1 MKLRKLII
9 HNIASIADAEIDFSG
24 EVLRDEAVFLICGET
39 GSGKTTILDA
49 ICLALYNKTPRLS
62 QATARESYTDVNGES
77 ITLSSPVQYLRK
89 GSWEASVKLTFEAGG
104 KDWEASWSIHRA
116 NRKTDGRFQGI
127 QWEVTDTASGIS
139 SKGSEIEKIISLSFD
154 EFKRTTML
162 AQGEFTAF
170 LKSRDDEKSAILEK
184 ITGTGIYKDIGR
196 RISER
201 YRQSQLDYSAK
212 QDIIKGI
219 TENMLDEDAE
229 KRIAE
234 DLELQ
239 KQKSS
244 KLEEERNVLDKIS
257 KAFAEKDRLES
268 EIKRHTQTLENAAG
282 ECSRLKGGILYAE
295 EVLSKN
301 EATLVETEEY
311 LKCES
316 SYAEMY
322 GNHAVIISEL
332 DRITNE
338 EINIGNIYTRIRQ
351 HTKALEN
358 ISESKKKAEETFG
371 LRKASYDDMAEKVK
385 RMTDAINEMPAESLR
400 RTKEAIETVTRL
412 TTEEAKISGSL
423 KETESKLS
431 EVLKKE
437 AAASAHH
444 KEAEKRL
451 EDTTALYERMKESN
465 EQWAKDARANL
476 AVGSS
481 CPVCGQTIASQ
492 EYLDSISDSHFE
504 SILTPVKEKL
514 EVEKAQAA
522 TAAQEHLGYMAEVKH
537 LQSLTAT
544 FRDNLQETATS
555 LKKANEEYGNP
566 DCSKE
571 HYGLICAKLEKVEG
585 MIREKDKMS
594 ADLNKAYEG
603 VMEAQKLISE
613 ISLKQEKCKGE
624 IRAAEEAFKEAEG
637 RIRTSYGYARTNIKW
652 PDWEDAWNSDR
663 SGFASDLKA
672 RSESYSAAL
681 RKQNE
686 LKGVNGKIKEGLESI
701 HLSYDDIL
709 SLMPSLADV
718 QCGAKVKIERLEGCL
733 NALKADITTSIA
745 ESANASRLLEEIL
758 KNTAGYIKDEVS
770 GHMAQINKEILSA
783 NQTIGSYVNILD
795 MNKDN
800 RQKIGKILQEL
811 EACGKERDQWK
822 ALNDVFGKRDG
833 EYFQKI
839 AQGFIMNDILGRAN
853 HYLRE
858 ITRRYILEA
867 QHGSLNIV
875 LRDME
880 QGGIPRSTSTIS
892 GGESFMVS
900 LALALGLSSL
910 GNGGISADIL
920 FIDEGFGSLSEDYLN
935 TVIETLQ
942 KLHESSGKKVGIISH
957 VEQLRERIGTKIT
970 VTKDNQTTS
979 RIVVIQD

>member
-24 EVLRDEAVFLICGET
+24 DVLSDEAVFLICGET

-127 QWEVTDTASGIS
+127 LWEVTDMASGIS

-219 TENMLDEDAE
+219 TDNMLDEDAE
-229 KRIAE
+229 KKIAD
-234 DLELQ
+234 DLEVQ

-244 KLEEERNVLDKIS
+244 KLEAERNALENIS
-257 KAFAEKDRLES
+257 KAFTEKERLES
-268 EIKRHTQTLENAAG
+268 EIKRHTQTLEKAAG

-295 EVLSKN
+295 EVLSRN
-301 EATLVETEEY
+301 EAELIDTEEY
-311 LKCES
+311 IKSELP
-316 SYAEMY
+316 YDEMY
-322 GNHAVIISEL
+322 LNHAVIISEL
-332 DRITNE
+332 ERIRNE
-338 EINIGNIYTRIRQ
+338 ELNIEKISCRQ
-351 HTKALEN
+351 RQYSEILET
-358 ISESKKKAEETFG
+358 ISEQKKKAEDTFR
-371 LRKASYDDMAEKVK
+371 LRKAAYDEMAEKV
-385 RMTDAINEMPAESLR
+385 RTMAEVINEQPADSLR
-400 RTKEAIETVTRL
+400 RTKEAIETVIRL
-412 TTEEAKISGSL
+412 TNEEAKISSSL
-423 KETESKLS
+423 KETEEKLNG
-431 EVLKKE
+431 VLKKE
-437 AAASAHH
+437 SEISVLHM
-444 KEAEKRL
+444 EAEKRL
-451 EDTTALYERMKESN
+451 EDTAALYQRMKESN

-476 AVGSS
+476 AVGRS
-481 CPVCGQTIASQ
+481 CPVCGQMIASQ

-504 SILTPVKEKL
+504 SILTPVREKL
-514 EVEKAQAA
+514 EAEKAQAA
-522 TAAQEHLGYMAEVKH
+522 SAALEHMRCMAEVRH
-537 LQSLTAT
+537 LQSLGAT
-544 FRDNLQETATS
+544 FRENIQETSSS
-555 LKKANEEYGNP
+555 LNKAKEEYGNP

-571 HYGLICAKLEKVEG
+571 HYDLICAKLEKVEG
-585 MIREKDKMS
+585 MIREKDKMN
-594 ADLNKAYEG
+594 ADLNKVYEG
-603 VMEAQKLISE
+603 VIEAQKLISE

-624 IRAAEEAFKEAEG
+624 IRSAQEAFKEAEG
-637 RIRTSYGYARTNIKW
+637 RIRTSYEYARTNIKW
-652 PDWEDAWNSDR
+652 LDWEDAWNSDR

-745 ESANASRLLEEIL
+745 ESANASRQLEEIQ
-758 KNTAGYIKDEVS
+758 KNTAGYIKDDVS
-770 GHMAQINKEILSA
+770 GRMTQINKEILSA
-783 NQTIGSYVNILD
+783 NQTIGSYVNVLD
-795 MNKDN
+795 INKEN

-853 HYLRE
+853 HYLKE

-957 VEQLRERIGTKIT
+957 VEQLRERISTKIT
-970 VTKDNQTTS
+970 VSKVNQTTS
-979 RIVVIQD
+979 NIAVTRD

>member
-1 MKLRKLII
+1 MKLKKLII

-24 EVLRDEAVFLICGET
+24 ETLRDEAVFLICGET

-49 ICLALYNKTPRLS
+49 LCLALYNKTPRLS

-104 KDWEASWSIHRA
+104 KYWEASWSTHRA
-116 NRKTDGRFQGI
+116 NRRTDGRFQGVI
-127 QWEVTDTASGIS
+127 WEVTDMASGLS
-139 SKGSEIEKIISLSFD
+139 SKGGEIEKIISLSFD

-201 YRQSQLDYSAK
+201 YRQSQQEYTSR
-212 QDIIKGI
+212 QEIIKGI
-219 TENMLDEDAE
+219 TDNLLDEDEE

-244 KLEEERNVLDKIS
+244 KLEEERIVLEKIS
-257 KAFAEKDRLES
+257 KAFSEKERLES
-268 EIKRHTQTLENAAG
+268 EIKRHAQTLEKAVE
-282 ECSRLKGGILYAE
+282 ECSRLKGGIRYAE

-301 EATLVETEEY
+301 ETELIDTEAH
-311 LKCES
+311 LKLES
-316 SYAEMY
+316 PNAQMY
-322 GNHAVIISEL
+322 GNYAVIISEL

-338 EINIGNIYTRIRQ
+338 EINIERISTRIRQ
-351 HTKALEN
+351 YTEALEA
-358 ISESKKKAEETFG
+358 ISEEKRKAEETFG
-371 LRKASYDDMAEKVK
+371 LRKASYDEMAGKV
-385 RMTDAINEMPAESLR
+385 RAMTDAINGMPADSLR
-400 RTKEAIETVTRL
+400 RTKEAIETVIRL
-412 TTEEAKISGSL
+412 TAEVAKISGSL
-423 KETESKLS
+423 QETEAKLS
-431 EVLKKE
+431 ELQKKE
-437 AAASAHH
+437 AEVSETH
-444 KEAEKRL
+444 KQTEKRL
-451 EDTTALYERMKESN
+451 EETTALYERMKESN

-476 AVGSS
+476 AVGRS

-555 LKKANEEYGNP
+555 LKKANDEYGNP
-566 DCSKE
+566 DCSEE
-571 HYGLICAKLEKVEG
+571 HYNLICAKLEEVEG
-585 MIREKDKMS
+585 MIREKDRMTS
-594 ADLNKAYEG
+594 DLNKAYEG
-603 VMEAQKLISE
+603 VMEAQKRISD
-613 ISLKQEKCKGE
+613 ISLKHEKCKGE
-624 IRAAEEAFKEAEG
+624 IRSADEALKEAQG
-637 RIRTSYGYARTNIKW
+637 RMKSSYGYAKENIRW
-652 PDWEDAWNSDR
+652 QDWEAAWNANR
-663 SGFASDLKA
+663 TGFTSDLKA
-672 RSESYSAAL
+672 RSESYSTAV
-681 RKQNE
+681 RKQSE
-686 LKGVNGKIKEGLESI
+686 LKAVIGKIKEGLDSI
-701 HLSYDDIL
+701 HLSYEDII
-709 SLMPSLADV
+709 SLMPSLAEV
-718 QCGAKVKIERLEGCL
+718 ACGEKIKIERLEGSL

-745 ESANASRLLEEIL
+745 ESASAGRQLEVIL
-758 KNTAGYIKDEVS
+758 KDTEDHKSEEVS
-770 GHMAQINKEILSA
+770 DRITQINQEIMSA
-783 NQTIGSYVNILD
+783 NQTIGSYVNTLD
-795 MNKDN
+795 VNKEN
-800 RQKIGKILQEL
+800 RQKVGKILQEL
-811 EACGKERDQWK
+811 EACGIERDQWK

-839 AQGFIMNDILGRAN
+839 AQGFIMNDILSRAN
-853 HYLRE
+853 HYLRD
-858 ITRRYILEA
+858 ITRRYVLEA

-875 LRDME
+875 LRDMD

-942 KLHESSGKKVGIISH
+942 KLHESSGKRVGIISH
-957 VEQLRERIGTKIT
+957 VEQLRERISTKIT
-970 VTKDNQTTS
+970 VTKVNQTTS
-979 RIVVIQD
+979 SIAVTQD

>member
-1 MKLRKLII
+1 
-9 HNIASIADAEIDFSG
+9 
-24 EVLRDEAVFLICGET
+24 
-39 GSGKTTILDA
+39 
-49 ICLALYNKTPRLS
+49 
-62 QATARESYTDVNGES
+62 
-77 ITLSSPVQYLRK
+77 
-89 GSWEASVKLTFEAGG
+89 
-104 KDWEASWSIHRA
+104 
-116 NRKTDGRFQGI
+116 
-127 QWEVTDTASGIS
+127 
-139 SKGSEIEKIISLSFD
+139 
-154 EFKRTTML
+154 
-162 AQGEFTAF
+162 
-170 LKSRDDEKSAILEK
+170 
-184 ITGTGIYKDIGR
+184 
-196 RISER
+196 
-201 YRQSQLDYSAK
+201 
-212 QDIIKGI
+212 
-219 TENMLDEDAE
+219 
-229 KRIAE
+229 
-234 DLELQ
+234 
-239 KQKSS
+239 
-244 KLEEERNVLDKIS
+244 
-257 KAFAEKDRLES
+257 
-268 EIKRHTQTLENAAG
+268 
-282 ECSRLKGGILYAE
+282 
-295 EVLSKN
+295 
-301 EATLVETEEY
+301 
-311 LKCES
+311 
-316 SYAEMY
+316 
-322 GNHAVIISEL
+322 
-332 DRITNE
+332 
-338 EINIGNIYTRIRQ
+338 
-351 HTKALEN
+351 
-358 ISESKKKAEETFG
+358 
-371 LRKASYDDMAEKVK
+371 
-385 RMTDAINEMPAESLR
+385 
-400 RTKEAIETVTRL
+400 
-412 TTEEAKISGSL
+412 
-423 KETESKLS
+423 
-431 EVLKKE
+431 
-437 AAASAHH
+437 
-444 KEAEKRL
+444 
-451 EDTTALYERMKESN
+451 MKESN

-476 AVGSS
+476 AVGRS
-481 CPVCGQTIASQ
+481 CPVCGQVIASQ

-504 SILTPVKEKL
+504 SILTPVREKL
-514 EVEKAQAA
+514 EAEKEKAAS
-522 TAAQEHLGYMAEVKH
+522 AAQEHMRCMAEVRH
-537 LQSLTAT
+537 LQSLAAT
-544 FRDNLQETATS
+544 FRENIQETSSS
-555 LKKANEEYGNP
+555 LNKAKEQYGNP

-571 HYGLICAKLEKVEG
+571 HYDLICAKLEKVEG

-663 SGFASDLKA
+663 SGFTSVLKA
-672 RSESYSAAL
+672 RSDSYSTAL

-733 NALKADITTSIA
+733 NALKADIMTSIA
-745 ESANASRLLEEIL
+745 ESANASRQLEEIQ
-758 KNTAGYIKDEVS
+758 KNTAGYIKDDVS
-770 GHMAQINKEILSA
+770 GRMAQINKEILSA

-957 VEQLRERIGTKIT
+957 VEQLRERINTKIT
-970 VTKDNQTTS
+970 VSKVNQTTS
-979 RIVVIQD
+979 NIAVTRD

>member
-1 MKLRKLII
+1 M
-9 HNIASIADAEIDFSG
+9 NFS
-24 EVLRDEAVFLICGET
+24 E
-39 GSGKTTILDA
+39 
-49 ICLALYNKTPRLS
+49 LYINNKR
-62 QATARESYTDVNGES
+62 
-77 ITLSSPVQYLRK
+77 
-89 GSWEASVKLTFEAGG
+89 
-104 KDWEASWSIHRA
+104 
-116 NRKTDGRFQGI
+116 
-127 QWEVTDTASGIS
+127 
-139 SKGSEIEKIISLSFD
+139 
-154 EFKRTTML
+154 
-162 AQGEFTAF
+162 
-170 LKSRDDEKSAILEK
+170 
-184 ITGTGIYKDIGR
+184 
-196 RISER
+196 
-201 YRQSQLDYSAK
+201 
-212 QDIIKGI
+212 
-219 TENMLDEDAE
+219 DAE
-229 KRIAE
+229 KKIAE
-234 DLELQ
+234 DLEAQ

-244 KLEEERNVLDKIS
+244 RLEAERNALENIS
-257 KAFAEKDRLES
+257 KAFTEKERLES
-268 EIKRHTQTLENAAG
+268 EIKRHTQTLEKAAG
-282 ECSRLKGGILYAE
+282 DCSRLKGGILYAE
-295 EVLSKN
+295 EVLSRN
-301 EATLVETEEY
+301 EAELIDTEQY
-311 LKCES
+311 IKGES
-316 SYAEMY
+316 PYAEMY
-322 GNHAVIISEL
+322 LNHAVIISEL
-332 DRITNE
+332 ERIGNE
-338 EINIGNIYTRIRQ
+338 ELNIEKISCRQRQYTGI
-351 HTKALEN
+351 LET
-358 ISESKKKAEETFG
+358 ISEQKKKAEDTFR
-371 LRKASYDDMAEKVK
+371 LRKAAYDEMAEKV
-385 RMTDAINEMPAESLR
+385 RTMTEAINEQPAETLR
-400 RTKEAIETVTRL
+400 RTKEAIETIIRL
-412 TTEEAKISGSL
+412 TNEEAKISGSL
-423 KETESKLS
+423 KETEEKLNG
-431 EVLKKE
+431 VIRKE
-437 AAASAHH
+437 TEISAFHM
-444 KEAEKRL
+444 EAEKRL
-451 EDTTALYERMKESN
+451 EDTAALYERMKESN

-476 AVGSS
+476 AVGRS
-481 CPVCGQTIASQ
+481 CPVCGQMIASQ

-504 SILTPVKEKL
+504 SILTPVREKL
-514 EVEKAQAA
+514 EAEKEKAAS
-522 TAAQEHLGYMAEVKH
+522 AAQEHMRCMAEVRH
-537 LQSLTAT
+537 LQSLAAT
-544 FRDNLQETATS
+544 FRENIQETSSS
-555 LKKANEEYGNP
+555 LNKAKEQYGNP

-571 HYGLICAKLEKVEG
+571 HYDLICAKLEKVEG

-624 IRAAEEAFKEAEG
+624 IRAAVEAFKEAEG

-663 SGFASDLKA
+663 SGFTSVLKA
-672 RSESYSAAL
+672 RSDSYSTAL

-745 ESANASRLLEEIL
+745 ESANASRQLEEIQ

-770 GHMAQINKEILSA
+770 GRMAQINKEILSA

-833 EYFQKI
+833 DYFQKI

-957 VEQLRERIGTKIT
+957 VEQLRERISTKIT
-970 VTKDNQTTS
+970 VSKVNQTTS
-979 RIVVIQD
+979 NIAVTRG

>member
-1 MKLRKLII
+1 M
-9 HNIASIADAEIDFSG
+9 
-24 EVLRDEAVFLICGET
+24 
-39 GSGKTTILDA
+39 
-49 ICLALYNKTPRLS
+49 
-62 QATARESYTDVNGES
+62 
-77 ITLSSPVQYLRK
+77 SSPVQYLRK

-127 QWEVTDTASGIS
+127 LWEVTDMASGIS

-219 TENMLDEDAE
+219 TDNMLDEDAE
-229 KRIAE
+229 KKIAD
-234 DLELQ
+234 DLEVQ

-244 KLEEERNVLDKIS
+244 KLEAERNALENIS
-257 KAFAEKDRLES
+257 KAFTEKERLES
-268 EIKRHTQTLENAAG
+268 EIKRHTQTLEKAAG

-295 EVLSKN
+295 EVLSRN
-301 EATLVETEEY
+301 EAELIDTEEY
-311 LKCES
+311 IKSELP
-316 SYAEMY
+316 YDEMY
-322 GNHAVIISEL
+322 LNHAVIISEL
-332 DRITNE
+332 ERIRNE
-338 EINIGNIYTRIRQ
+338 EINIEKISCRQ
-351 HTKALEN
+351 RQYSEILET
-358 ISESKKKAEETFG
+358 ISEQKKKAEDTFR
-371 LRKASYDDMAEKVK
+371 LRKAAYDEMAEKV
-385 RMTDAINEMPAESLR
+385 RTMAEVINEQPADSLR
-400 RTKEAIETVTRL
+400 RTKEAIETVIRL
-412 TTEEAKISGSL
+412 TNEEAKISSSL
-423 KETESKLS
+423 KETEEKLNG
-431 EVLKKE
+431 VLKKE
-437 AAASAHH
+437 SEISVLHM
-444 KEAEKRL
+444 EAEKRL
-451 EDTTALYERMKESN
+451 EDTAALYQRMKESN

-476 AVGSS
+476 AVGRS
-481 CPVCGQTIASQ
+481 CPVCGQMIASQ

-504 SILTPVKEKL
+504 SILTPVREKL
-514 EVEKAQAA
+514 EAEKAQAA
-522 TAAQEHLGYMAEVKH
+522 SAALEHMRCMAEVRH
-537 LQSLTAT
+537 LQSLGAT
-544 FRDNLQETATS
+544 FRENIQETSSS
-555 LKKANEEYGNP
+555 LNKAKEEYGNP

-571 HYGLICAKLEKVEG
+571 HYDLICAKLEKVEG
-585 MIREKDKMS
+585 MIREKDKMN
-594 ADLNKAYEG
+594 ADLNKVYEG
-603 VMEAQKLISE
+603 VIEAQKLISE

-624 IRAAEEAFKEAEG
+624 IRSAQEAFKEAEG
-637 RIRTSYGYARTNIKW
+637 RIRTSYEYARTNIKW
-652 PDWEDAWNSDR
+652 LDWEDAWNSDR

-745 ESANASRLLEEIL
+745 ESANASRQLEEIQ
-758 KNTAGYIKDEVS
+758 KNTAGYIKDDVS
-770 GHMAQINKEILSA
+770 GRMTQINKEILSA
-783 NQTIGSYVNILD
+783 NQTIGSYVNVLD
-795 MNKDN
+795 INKEN

-853 HYLRE
+853 HYLKE

-957 VEQLRERIGTKIT
+957 VEQLRERISTKIT
-970 VTKDNQTTS
+970 VSKVNQTTS
-979 RIVVIQD
+979 NIAVTRD

>member
-1 MKLRKLII
+1 MKLKKLII

-24 EVLRDEAVFLICGET
+24 DRLRDEAVFLICGDT

-62 QATARESYTDVNGES
+62 QATARESYTDINGES

-89 GSWEASVKLTFEAGG
+89 GSWEAYIKLTFEAGG
-104 KDWEASWSIHRA
+104 KDWEASWSTHRA
-116 NRKTDGRFQGI
+116 NRRTDGKFQGI
-127 QWEVTDTASGIS
+127 QWEVIDSGCGIS

-196 RISER
+196 RISDK
-201 YRQSQLDYSAK
+201 YRQSQQDYNTK

-219 TENMLDEDAE
+219 TDNMLDEDAE
-229 KRIAE
+229 KKIAE

-244 KLEEERNVLDKIS
+244 KLEAERNALENIS
-257 KAFAEKDRLES
+257 KAFTEKERLES
-268 EIKRHTQTLENAAG
+268 EIKKHTQTLEKATC
-282 ECSRLKGGILYAE
+282 ECSRLKGGIIYAE

-301 EATLVETEEY
+301 EAELIDTVEY

-316 SYAEMY
+316 PYAGMY
-322 GNHAVIISEL
+322 LNHAVIISEL
-332 DRITNE
+332 ERIGNEELNIEKITFRQRECSRILERITE
-338 EINIGNIYTRIRQ
+338 QRE
-351 HTKALEN
+351 
-358 ISESKKKAEETFG
+358 KAEDTFR
-371 LRKASYDDMAEKVK
+371 LKKTAYDEMAEKV
-385 RMTDAINEMPAESLR
+385 RTMTAAINEQPADSLR
-400 RTKEAIETVTRL
+400 TTKEAIETVTRL
-412 TTEEAKISGSL
+412 TNQEVKISDSL
-423 KETESKLS
+423 KETEEKLS
-431 EVLKKE
+431 VVLKKE
-437 AAASAHH
+437 TEISVLHM
-444 KEAEKRL
+444 EAEKRL
-451 EDTTALYERMKESN
+451 EDTTSLYEKMKESN

-481 CPVCGQTIASQ
+481 CPVCGQMIASQ
-492 EYLDSISDSHFE
+492 EYLDKISDSHFE
-504 SILTPVKEKL
+504 SILTPVRERL
-514 EVEKAQAA
+514 ETEKAQAA
-522 TAAQEHLGYMAEVKH
+522 TAAQEHMKCMAEVRH
-537 LQSLTAT
+537 LQSLAAT
-544 FRDNLQETATS
+544 FRENLQETTS
-555 LKKANEEYGNP
+555 SLNKAKEDYGNP

-571 HYGLICAKLEKVEG
+571 HYDLICANLEKVEA
-585 MIREKDKMS
+585 MVREKDRMN
-594 ADLNKAYEG
+594 ADLNKAYEM
-603 VMEAQKLISE
+603 VLEAQKLISE

-624 IRAAEEAFKEAEG
+624 IRSADEALKEAHD
-637 RIRTSYGYARTNIKW
+637 RMKSSYAYARENMKW
-652 PDWEDAWNSDR
+652 QGWEDAWNSDR
-663 SGFASDLKA
+663 SGFSSNLKS
-672 RSESYSAAL
+672 RSESYSTTV
-681 RKQNE
+681 RKESE
-686 LKGVNGKIKEGLESI
+686 LKVVIGKIKEGLESI
-701 HLSYDDIL
+701 HLSYDDIM
-709 SLMPSLADV
+709 SLMPSLTEV
-718 QCGAKVKIERLEGCL
+718 KCGEKVKIDRLEGSL
-733 NALKADITTSIA
+733 NALKAEITTSIA
-745 ESANASRLLEEIL
+745 ESASASRQLESIQKVTSTHKREEVDERMALVNQEIIS
-758 KNTAGYIKDEVS
+758 T
-770 GHMAQINKEILSA
+770 
-783 NQTIGSYVNILD
+783 NQTIGSHVNTLEV
-795 MNKDN
+795 NKEN
-800 RQKIGKILQEL
+800 RQKIGRILQEL
-811 EACGKERDQWK
+811 EVCSKERDQWK

-875 LRDME
+875 LRDMD
-880 QGGIPRSTSTIS
+880 QGGIPRSTSTLS

-970 VTKDNQTTS
+970 VSKVNQITS
-979 RIVVIQD
+979 SIAVTRG

>member
-104 KDWEASWSIHRA
+104 IDWEASWSIHRA

-139 SKGSEIEKIISLSFD
+139 SKGSEIEKLISLSFD

-229 KRIAE
+229 KKIAE
-234 DLELQ
+234 DLEAQ

-244 KLEEERNVLDKIS
+244 RLEAERNALENIS
-257 KAFAEKDRLES
+257 KAFTEKERLES
-268 EIKRHTQTLENAAG
+268 EIKRHTQTLEKAAG
-282 ECSRLKGGILYAE
+282 DCSRLKGGILYAE
-295 EVLSKN
+295 EVLSRN
-301 EATLVETEEY
+301 EAELIDTEQY
-311 LKCES
+311 IKSES
-316 SYAEMY
+316 PYAEMY
-322 GNHAVIISEL
+322 LNHAVIISEL
-332 DRITNE
+332 ERIGNE
-338 EINIGNIYTRIRQ
+338 EVNIEKISCRQRQYTEI
-351 HTKALEN
+351 LES
-358 ISESKKKAEETFG
+358 ISEQKKKAEDTFR
-371 LRKASYDDMAEKVK
+371 LRKAAYDEMAEKV
-385 RMTDAINEMPAESLR
+385 RTMTEAINEQPADTLR
-400 RTKEAIETVTRL
+400 RTKEAVETIIRL
-412 TTEEAKISGSL
+412 TNEEAKISSSL
-423 KETESKLS
+423 KETEEKLNG
-431 EVLKKE
+431 VIRKE
-437 AAASAHH
+437 TEISAFHM
-444 KEAEKRL
+444 EAEKRL
-451 EDTTALYERMKESN
+451 EDTAALYERMKESN

-476 AVGSS
+476 AVGRS
-481 CPVCGQTIASQ
+481 CPVCGQMIASQ

-504 SILTPVKEKL
+504 SILTPVREKL
-514 EVEKAQAA
+514 EAEKEKAAS
-522 TAAQEHLGYMAEVKH
+522 AAQEHMRCMAEVRH
-537 LQSLTAT
+537 LQSLAAT
-544 FRDNLQETATS
+544 FRENIQETSSS
-555 LKKANEEYGNP
+555 LNKAKEQYDNP

-571 HYGLICAKLEKVEG
+571 HYDLICAKLEKVEG

-603 VMEAQKLISE
+603 IMEAQKLISE

-624 IRAAEEAFKEAEG
+624 IRATEEAFKEAEG
-637 RIRTSYGYARTNIKW
+637 RIRTSYGYVRTNIKW

-663 SGFASDLKA
+663 SGFTSVLKA
-672 RSESYSAAL
+672 RSDSYSTAL

-686 LKGVNGKIKEGLESI
+686 LKGVGKIKEGLESI

-745 ESANASRLLEEIL
+745 ESANASRQLEEIQ

-770 GHMAQINKEILSA
+770 GRMTQINQELLTT
-783 NQTIGSYVNILD
+783 NQTIGSYVKTLET
-795 MNKDN
+795 NKEN

-970 VTKDNQTTS
+970 VSKVNQTTS
-979 RIVVIQD
+979 NIAVTRD

>member
-104 KDWEASWSIHRA
+104 IDWEASWSIHRA

-184 ITGTGIYKDIGR
+184 ITGTGIYKEIGR
-196 RISER
+196 KISER
-201 YRQSQLDYSAK
+201 YRQSQQEYSAK

-229 KRIAE
+229 KKIAE
-234 DLELQ
+234 DLEAQ

-244 KLEEERNVLDKIS
+244 RLEAERNALENIS
-257 KAFAEKDRLES
+257 KAFTEKERLES
-268 EIKRHTQTLENAAG
+268 EIKRHTQTLEKAAG
-282 ECSRLKGGILYAE
+282 DCSRLKGGILYAE
-295 EVLSKN
+295 EVLSRN
-301 EATLVETEEY
+301 EAELIDTEQY
-311 LKCES
+311 IKSES
-316 SYAEMY
+316 PYAEMY
-322 GNHAVIISEL
+322 LNHAVIISEL
-332 DRITNE
+332 ERIGNE
-338 EINIGNIYTRIRQ
+338 ELNIEKISCRQRQYTEI
-351 HTKALEN
+351 LET
-358 ISESKKKAEETFG
+358 ISEQKKKAEDTFR
-371 LRKASYDDMAEKVK
+371 LRKAAYDEMAEKV
-385 RMTDAINEMPAESLR
+385 RTMTEAINEQPAETLR
-400 RTKEAIETVTRL
+400 RTKEAIETIIRL
-412 TTEEAKISGSL
+412 TNEEAKISGSL
-423 KETESKLS
+423 KETEDKLNG
-431 EVLKKE
+431 VIRKE
-437 AAASAHH
+437 TEISAFHM
-444 KEAEKRL
+444 EAEKRL
-451 EDTTALYERMKESN
+451 EDTAALYERMKESN

-476 AVGSS
+476 AVGRS
-481 CPVCGQTIASQ
+481 CPVCGQMIASQ

-504 SILTPVKEKL
+504 SILTPVREKL
-514 EVEKAQAA
+514 EAEKEKAAS
-522 TAAQEHLGYMAEVKH
+522 AAQEHMRCMAEVRH
-537 LQSLTAT
+537 LQSLAAT
-544 FRDNLQETATS
+544 FRENIQETSSS
-555 LKKANEEYGNP
+555 LNKAKEQYGNP

-663 SGFASDLKA
+663 SGFTSDLKT
-672 RSESYSAAL
+672 RSDSYSTAL

-745 ESANASRLLEEIL
+745 ESANASRQLEEIQ
-758 KNTAGYIKDEVS
+758 KNTAGYIKDDVS
-770 GHMAQINKEILSA
+770 GRMTQINQEILSA
-783 NQTIGSYVNILD
+783 NQTIGSYVKTLET
-795 MNKDN
+795 NKEN
-800 RQKIGKILQEL
+800 RQKVGKILQEL

-970 VTKDNQTTS
+970 VSKVNQTTS
-979 RIVVIQD
+979 NIAVTQG

>member
-24 EVLRDEAVFLICGET
+24 DVLRDEAVFLICGET

-127 QWEVTDTASGIS
+127 LWEVTDTTSGIS

-219 TENMLDEDAE
+219 TDNMLDEDAE
-229 KRIAE
+229 KKITD
-234 DLELQ
+234 DLEVQ

-244 KLEEERNVLDKIS
+244 KLEAERNALENIS
-257 KAFAEKDRLES
+257 KAFTEKERLES
-268 EIKRHTQTLENAAG
+268 EIKRHTQTLEKAAG

-295 EVLSKN
+295 EVLSRN
-301 EATLVETEEY
+301 EAELIDTEEY
-311 LKCES
+311 IKSELP
-316 SYAEMY
+316 YDEMY
-322 GNHAVIISEL
+322 LNHAVIISEL
-332 DRITNE
+332 ERIRNE
-338 EINIGNIYTRIRQ
+338 ELNIEKISCRQ
-351 HTKALEN
+351 RQYSEILET
-358 ISESKKKAEETFG
+358 ISEQKKKAEDTFR
-371 LRKASYDDMAEKVK
+371 LRKAAYDEMAEKV
-385 RMTDAINEMPAESLR
+385 RTMTEVINEQPADSLR
-400 RTKEAIETVTRL
+400 RTKEAIETVIRL
-412 TTEEAKISGSL
+412 TNEEAKISSSL
-423 KETESKLS
+423 KETEEKLNG
-431 EVLKKE
+431 VLKKE
-437 AAASAHH
+437 SEISVFHM
-444 KEAEKRL
+444 EAEKRL
-451 EDTTALYERMKESN
+451 EDTAALYQRMKESN

-476 AVGSS
+476 AVGRS
-481 CPVCGQTIASQ
+481 CPVCGQMIASQ

-504 SILTPVKEKL
+504 SILTPVREKL
-514 EVEKAQAA
+514 EAEKAQAA
-522 TAAQEHLGYMAEVKH
+522 SAALEHMRCMAEVRH
-537 LQSLTAT
+537 LQSLGAT
-544 FRDNLQETATS
+544 FRENIQETSSS
-555 LKKANEEYGNP
+555 LNKAKEEYGNP

-571 HYGLICAKLEKVEG
+571 HYDLICAKLEKVEG

-594 ADLNKAYEG
+594 TDLNKVYEG
-603 VMEAQKLISE
+603 VIEAQKLISE

-624 IRAAEEAFKEAEG
+624 IRSAQEAFKEAEG

-652 PDWEDAWNSDR
+652 LDWEDAWNSDR

-672 RSESYSAAL
+672 RSDSYSAAL

-745 ESANASRLLEEIL
+745 ESANASRQLEEIQ
-758 KNTAGYIKDEVS
+758 KNTAGYIKDDVS
-770 GHMAQINKEILSA
+770 GRMTKINKEILSA
-783 NQTIGSYVNILD
+783 NQTIGSYVNVLD
-795 MNKDN
+795 INKEN

-853 HYLRE
+853 HYLKE

-910 GNGGISADIL
+910 GNRGISADIL

-942 KLHESSGKKVGIISH
+942 KIHESSGKKVGIISH
-957 VEQLRERIGTKIT
+957 VEQLRERISTKIT
-970 VTKDNQTTS
+970 VSKVNQTTS
-979 RIVVIQD
+979 NIAVTRD

>member
-104 KDWEASWSIHRA
+104 VDWEASWSIHRA

-229 KRIAE
+229 KKIAE
-234 DLELQ
+234 DLEAQ

-244 KLEEERNVLDKIS
+244 RLEAERNALENIS
-257 KAFAEKDRLES
+257 KAFTEKERLES
-268 EIKRHTQTLENAAG
+268 EIKRHTQTLEKAAG
-282 ECSRLKGGILYAE
+282 DCSRLKGGILYAE
-295 EVLSKN
+295 EVLSRN
-301 EATLVETEEY
+301 EAELIDTEQY
-311 LKCES
+311 IKSES
-316 SYAEMY
+316 PYAEMY
-322 GNHAVIISEL
+322 LTHAVIISEL
-332 DRITNE
+332 ERIGNE
-338 EINIGNIYTRIRQ
+338 ELNIEKISCRQRQYTEI
-351 HTKALEN
+351 LET
-358 ISESKKKAEETFG
+358 ISEQKKKAEDTFR
-371 LRKASYDDMAEKVK
+371 LRKAAYDEMAEKV
-385 RMTDAINEMPAESLR
+385 RTMTEAINEQPAETLR
-400 RTKEAIETVTRL
+400 RTKEAIETIIRL
-412 TTEEAKISGSL
+412 TNEEAKISGSL
-423 KETESKLS
+423 KETEEKLNG
-431 EVLKKE
+431 VIRKE
-437 AAASAHH
+437 TEISAFHM
-444 KEAEKRL
+444 EAEKRL
-451 EDTTALYERMKESN
+451 EDTAALYERMKESN

-476 AVGSS
+476 AVGRS
-481 CPVCGQTIASQ
+481 CPVCGQMIASQ
-492 EYLDSISDSHFE
+492 ESLDSISDSHFE
-504 SILTPVKEKL
+504 SILTPVREKL
-514 EVEKAQAA
+514 EAEKEKAAS
-522 TAAQEHLGYMAEVKH
+522 AAQEHMRCMAEVRH
-537 LQSLTAT
+537 LQSLAAT
-544 FRDNLQETATS
+544 FRENIQETSSS
-555 LKKANEEYGNP
+555 LNKAKEQYGNP

-571 HYGLICAKLEKVEG
+571 HYDLICAKLEKVEG

-652 PDWEDAWNSDR
+652 PDWEDAWNSYR
-663 SGFASDLKA
+663 SGFTSVLKDRSD
-672 RSESYSAAL
+672 SYSTAL

-745 ESANASRLLEEIL
+745 ESANASRQLEEIQ
-758 KNTAGYIKDEVS
+758 KNTAGYIKDDVS
-770 GHMAQINKEILSA
+770 GRMTQINQELLTT
-783 NQTIGSYVNILD
+783 NQTIGSYVKTLET
-795 MNKDN
+795 NKEN
-800 RQKIGKILQEL
+800 RQKIGTILQEL

>member
-1 MKLRKLII
+1 MKLKKLII

-24 EVLRDEAVFLICGET
+24 EGLRDEAVFLICGET

-49 ICLALYNKTPRLS
+49 LCLALYNKTPRLS

-89 GSWEASVKLTFEAGG
+89 GAWEAAVKLTFESGG
-104 KDWEASWSIHRA
+104 KDWEASWSTHRA
-116 NRKTDGRFQGI
+116 NRRTDGRFQGI
-127 QWEVTDTASGIS
+127 IWEITDTASGVS

-184 ITGTGIYKDIGR
+184 ITGTGIYKEIGR
-196 RISER
+196 KISER
-201 YRQSQLDYSAK
+201 YRQSQQEYSAK

-219 TENMLDEDAE
+219 TENMLDEEEE
-229 KRIAE
+229 KKITD
-234 DLELQ
+234 DLEQQ
-239 KQKSS
+239 KQKSCQ
-244 KLEEERNVLDKIS
+244 LETERNTLEKIS
-257 KAFAEKDRLES
+257 KAFTEKKRLET
-268 EIKRHTQTLENAAG
+268 EIRRHTQTLEKAAE
-282 ECSRLKGGILYAE
+282 ECSKLKGGILYAE
-295 EVLSKN
+295 EVLSKK
-301 EATLVETEEY
+301 EAELIETEAFINH
-311 LKCES
+311 ES
-316 SYAEMY
+316 PYADMY
-322 GNHAVIISEL
+322 GNHSLIISEL
-332 DRITNE
+332 NRITTE
-338 EINIGNIYTRIRQ
+338 EGNIGT
-351 HTKALEN
+351 
-358 ISESKKKAEETFG
+358 ISEKITLHTEALKTISEEKKKDEERFR
-371 LRKASYDDMAEKVK
+371 LRKAAYEEMAEKV
-385 RMTDAINEMPAESLR
+385 RRITEAINEMPADSLR
-400 RTKEAIETVTRL
+400 RTKEAIETVIRL
-412 TTEEAKISGSL
+412 TNEEAKISTSL

-431 EVLKKE
+431 VILKKE
-437 AAASAHH
+437 AEISACHT
-444 KEAEKRL
+444 EAEKKL
-451 EDTTALYERMKESN
+451 KDTTALYERMKESN

-476 AVGSS
+476 TVGGN
-481 CPVCGQTIASQ
+481 CPVCGQIIASQ

-504 SILTPVKEKL
+504 SILTPVREKL
-514 EVEKAQAA
+514 ETEKAQAA
-522 TAAQEHLGYMAEVKH
+522 SAAQEHMKCMAEVKH
-537 LQSLTAT
+537 LQSLAET
-544 FRDNLQETATS
+544 FKENMQETVSS
-555 LKKANEEYGNP
+555 LNKANEEYGNP

-571 HYGLICAKLEKVEG
+571 HYDLICLKLEKVEG

-594 ADLNKAYEG
+594 TDLNKAYEG
-603 VMEAQKLISE
+603 VMEAQKLISD
-613 ISLKQEKCKGE
+613 ISLKQEKCQGE
-624 IRAAEEAFKEAEG
+624 IRAAEIAIKEAEG
-637 RIRTSYGYARTNIKW
+637 RIKASYEYAGTNIKW
-652 PDWEDAWNSDR
+652 LEWEDAWNSDR
-663 SGFASDLKA
+663 SGFTSNLKD
-672 RSESYSAAL
+672 RSESYFIAL

-686 LKGVNGKIKEGLESI
+686 LKGVNGKIKEGLDSI
-701 HLSYDDIL
+701 HLSYEDIL

-718 QCGAKVKIERLEGCL
+718 QCGEKVKIDRLEGCL

-745 ESANASRLLEEIL
+745 ESASAGRQLEAIQ
-758 KNTAGYIKDEVS
+758 KDTVGYRKEDVYER
-770 GHMAQINKEILSA
+770 MTQINQELLTT
-783 NQTIGSYVNILD
+783 NQTIGSYVKTLET
-795 MNKDN
+795 NKEN
-800 RQKIGKILQEL
+800 RQKVGKILQEL
-811 EACGKERDQWK
+811 EACCKERDQWK

-957 VEQLRERIGTKIT
+957 VEQLRERISTKIT
-970 VTKDNQTTS
+970 VSKVNQTTS
-979 RIVVIQD
+979 NIAVTRG

>member
-24 EVLRDEAVFLICGET
+24 DVLRDEAVFLICGET

-127 QWEVTDTASGIS
+127 LWEVTDTASGIS

-219 TENMLDEDAE
+219 TDNMLDEDAE
-229 KRIAE
+229 KKITD
-234 DLELQ
+234 DLEVQ

-244 KLEEERNVLDKIS
+244 KLEAERNVLENIS
-257 KAFAEKDRLES
+257 KAFTEKERLES
-268 EIKRHTQTLENAAG
+268 EIKRHTQTLEKAAG

-295 EVLSKN
+295 EVLSRN
-301 EATLVETEEY
+301 EAELIDTEEY
-311 LKCES
+311 IKSELP
-316 SYAEMY
+316 YDEMY
-322 GNHAVIISEL
+322 LNHAVIISEL
-332 DRITNE
+332 ERIRNE
-338 EINIGNIYTRIRQ
+338 ELNIEKISCRQ
-351 HTKALEN
+351 RQYSEILET
-358 ISESKKKAEETFG
+358 ISEQKKKAEDTFR
-371 LRKASYDDMAEKVK
+371 LRKAAYDEMAEKV
-385 RMTDAINEMPAESLR
+385 RTMTEVINEQPADSLR
-400 RTKEAIETVTRL
+400 RTKEAIETVIRL
-412 TTEEAKISGSL
+412 TNEEAKFSCSL
-423 KETESKLS
+423 KETEDKLNG
-431 EVLKKE
+431 VLKKE
-437 AAASAHH
+437 TEISVFHM
-444 KEAEKRL
+444 EAEKRL
-451 EDTTALYERMKESN
+451 EDTAALYQRMKESN

-476 AVGSS
+476 AVGRS
-481 CPVCGQTIASQ
+481 CPVCGQMIASQ

-504 SILTPVKEKL
+504 SILTPVRDKL
-514 EVEKAQAA
+514 EAEKAQAA
-522 TAAQEHLGYMAEVKH
+522 SAALEHMRCMAEVRH
-537 LQSLTAT
+537 LQSLGAT
-544 FRDNLQETATS
+544 FRENIQETSSS
-555 LKKANEEYGNP
+555 LNKAKEEYGNP

-571 HYGLICAKLEKVEG
+571 HYDLICAKLEKVEG

-594 ADLNKAYEG
+594 ADLNKVYEG
-603 VMEAQKLISE
+603 VIEAQKLISE

-624 IRAAEEAFKEAEG
+624 IRSAQEAFKEAEG
-637 RIRTSYGYARTNIKW
+637 RIRTSYEYARTNIKW
-652 PDWEDAWNSDR
+652 LDWEDSWNSDR

-745 ESANASRLLEEIL
+745 ESANASRQLEEIQ
-758 KNTAGYIKDEVS
+758 KNTAGYIKDDVS
-770 GHMAQINKEILSA
+770 ERMTQINKEILSA
-783 NQTIGSYVNILD
+783 NQTIGSYVNVLD
-795 MNKDN
+795 INKEN

-811 EACGKERDQWK
+811 ETCGKERDQWK

-853 HYLRE
+853 HYLKE

-957 VEQLRERIGTKIT
+957 VEQLRERISTKIT
-970 VTKDNQTTS
+970 VSKVNQTTS
-979 RIVVIQD
+979 NIAVTRG

>member
-104 KDWEASWSIHRA
+104 IDWEASWSIHRA

-229 KRIAE
+229 KKIAE
-234 DLELQ
+234 DLEAQ

-244 KLEEERNVLDKIS
+244 RLEAERNALENIS
-257 KAFAEKDRLES
+257 KAFTEKERLES
-268 EIKRHTQTLENAAG
+268 EIKRHTQTLEKAAG
-282 ECSRLKGGILYAE
+282 DCSRLKGGILYAE
-295 EVLSKN
+295 EVLSRN
-301 EATLVETEEY
+301 EAELIDTEQY
-311 LKCES
+311 IKSES
-316 SYAEMY
+316 PYAEMY
-322 GNHAVIISEL
+322 LTHAVIISEL
-332 DRITNE
+332 ERIGNE
-338 EINIGNIYTRIRQ
+338 ELNIEKISCRQRQYTEI
-351 HTKALEN
+351 LET
-358 ISESKKKAEETFG
+358 ISEQKKKAEDTFR
-371 LRKASYDDMAEKVK
+371 LRKAAYDEMAEKV
-385 RMTDAINEMPAESLR
+385 RTMTEAINEQPADTLR
-400 RTKEAIETVTRL
+400 RTKEAIETIIRL
-412 TTEEAKISGSL
+412 TNEEAKISGSL
-423 KETESKLS
+423 KETEEKLNG
-431 EVLKKE
+431 VIRKE
-437 AAASAHH
+437 TEISAFHM
-444 KEAEKRL
+444 EAEKRL
-451 EDTTALYERMKESN
+451 EDTAALYERMKESN

-476 AVGSS
+476 AVGRS
-481 CPVCGQTIASQ
+481 CPVCGQMIASQ

-504 SILTPVKEKL
+504 SILTPVREKL
-514 EVEKAQAA
+514 EAEKEKAAS
-522 TAAQEHLGYMAEVKH
+522 AAQEHMRCMAEVRH
-537 LQSLTAT
+537 LQSLAAT
-544 FRDNLQETATS
+544 FRENIQETSSS
-555 LKKANEEYGNP
+555 LNKAKEQYGNP

-571 HYGLICAKLEKVEG
+571 HYDLICAKLEKVEG

-663 SGFASDLKA
+663 SGFTSDLKT
-672 RSESYSAAL
+672 RSDSYSTAL

-686 LKGVNGKIKEGLESI
+686 LKGVNDKIKEGLESI
-701 HLSYDDIL
+701 HISYDDIL

-745 ESANASRLLEEIL
+745 ESANASRQLEEIQ

-770 GHMAQINKEILSA
+770 GRMTQINQELLTT
-783 NQTIGSYVNILD
+783 NQTIGSYVKTLET
-795 MNKDN
+795 NKDN

-935 TVIETLQ
+935 TVIGTLQ